1 MGGGKSPRP
10 GAADQASAAA
20 AQTQARIA
28 EQMFQEATPLRR
40 SLFGAPGRTEQIQ
53 VGFRNVPLA
62 IDGEPLKNGGFQDGF
77 RREPIFETREVSGR
91 PGLIEEIL
99 QPRAVESIADL
110 TRTVVRPATQ
120 AGIDTARQNILR
132 TVPRGG
138 LQRRLLADVERS
150 AVEQLATQEAEF
162 AIGDI
167 GRREAAEE
175 QRAGRIFQA
184 AAPALGA
191 SQIGVTGLGSS
202 AATLG
207 QLGAAQSA
215 RSSQAKT
222 GAGQLAGTLVG
233 ASLPFVLP
241 MPAPKGPTC
250 WLALALY
257 GPCETW
263 LRVAHKINTG
273 SSWRSRLSR
282 LIYRIMQPIFNGLL
296 KER

>member
-1 MGGGKSPRP
+1 MGGGKGRS
-10 GAADQASAAA
+10 SAEQQSAIA

-28 EQMFQEATPLRR
+28 EQMFQEATPLRGA
-40 SLFGAPGRTEQIQ
+40 LFGSQPTPA
-53 VGFRNVPLA
+53 
-62 IDGEPLKNGGFQDGF
+62 
-77 RREPIFETREVSGR
+77 
-91 PGLIEEIL
+91 PGLIGEIL
-99 QPRAVESIADL
+99 QPRTVEPIADL
-110 TRTVVRPATQ
+110 TRSIVRPATQ

-150 AVEQLATQEAEF
+150 AIEQLATQEAEF

-215 RSSQAKT
+215 RSSRAKA

-233 ASLPFVLP
+233 SALGGPF
-241 MPAPKGPTC
+241 GG
-250 WLALALY
+250 ALGGAVFK
-257 GPCETW
+257 P
-263 LRVAHKINTG
+263 RTG
-273 SSWRSRLSR
+273 
-282 LIYRIMQPIFNGLL
+282 
-296 KER
+296 

>member
-1 MGGGKSPRP
+1 MGGGKGRS
-10 GAADQASAAA
+10 SAEQQSAIA
-20 AQTQARIA
+20 AQTQARLA

-53 VGFRNVPLA
+53 VGFRSVPLA
-62 IDGEPLKNGGFQDGF
+62 RDGEPLKSGGFQDEF
-77 RREPIFETREVSGR
+77 RREPIFETRAVSGQ

-99 QPRAVESIADL
+99 QPRRVESIADL
-110 TRTVVRPATQ
+110 MRSIVRPATQ
-120 AGIDTARQNILR
+120 VGIDTARQNILR

-150 AVEQLATQEAEF
+150 AIEQLATQEAEF

-215 RSSQAKT
+215 RSSRAKA

-233 ASLPFVLP
+233 AALPLTFGV
-241 MPAPKGPTC
+241 PAPK
-250 WLALALY
+250 
-257 GPCETW
+257 
-263 LRVAHKINTG
+263 V
-273 SSWRSRLSR
+273 
-282 LIYRIMQPIFNGLL
+282 
-296 KER
+296 